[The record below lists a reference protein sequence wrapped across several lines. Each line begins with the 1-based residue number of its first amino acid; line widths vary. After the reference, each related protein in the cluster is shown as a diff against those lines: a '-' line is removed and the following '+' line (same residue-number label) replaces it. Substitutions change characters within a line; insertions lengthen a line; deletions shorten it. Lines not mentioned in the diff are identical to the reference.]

1 MNLAD
6 LLLAEGQPPEAPPQ
20 MNWGDVLAN
29 IKKAFTENPHQ
40 DQLLRSIGAGAASA
54 ADPFGIPSAVAGVM
68 SPETR
73 DSWRAVQQQEG
84 MVPQMIGSAVGGVA
98 AIPRVLG
105 AIGGGAL
112 RSAGVL
118 GGGAAAS
125 DVIDEHGGGVDGAVG
140 KNTLAKMLLGGA
152 AATPLRYAAPM
163 AAGGGTMLAMNGE
176 AQAQGVDRNAIAAR
190 MRAMKPEQVRAFQE
204 ANGLMTDGRV
214 GPETIG
220 KAVELEMARA
230 ARSSVEAEQGRIKA
244 QGEAEGAKEAAR
256 IKAEAEAR
264 GIESEKASELKSKEA
279 RRPFIERNP
288 EYSTYAPWIAGAASA
303 AIPVLSSLLTRRAAT
318 APARQTAG
326 AVDDAMA
333 AYKAAPSPIGA
344 RTAAA
349 AADDYA
355 TAAAAKPASPTAL
368 DRGLDAATVGT
379 AAMMPTA
386 AVMMPNIIDYAQQSP
401 DSPAYKQA
409 ADQFTMN
416 KMLERLW
423 GPTSMGMIL
432 AGSGRLAG
440 DKTAAA
446 MINPAPKGANL
457 AEARTLG
464 QMLSEG
470 APTAGQTSA
479 VARRLGSEMSP
490 ITIGTAP
497 SPAAPGVLTRVED
510 AFKGTPRF
518 RAQRADDE
526 ATMLAAQRGRQ
537 QEQRL
542 LEQSQRV
549 DRQADRRSDAV
560 DRRAGAVD
568 AEVVQQ
574 TSAGMGASNRGTLPT
589 PVSKAA
595 AAEPDHPTI
604 AEPVRPDMTQ
614 GQKAQPSPASQTNQP
629 ARTSPPPENNAS
641 ATGSTSTDVVKTPA
655 AVKVANLQEI
665 IPQQLQ
671 RQVDVLNKQTARSWP
686 ALLEDFKGGGKEL
699 DRAVHSIVKK
709 AVGRE
714 PKDVEMAAAMKIAR
728 RWHGEQKAV
737 GKLAVPGAIAAGG
750 ATALSADKAD
760 AIGRE
765 VEKRMVAGQDIGA
778 IRPADI
784 SRAIGMSEDEIAPEL
799 ARLSQRAGTLDNGR
813 TRRDQL
819 RAIKDRSSPTGHR
832 DGMGRFVAAP

>member
-6 LLLAEGQPPEAPPQ
+6 LLMASSNEGMPGFDTLP
-20 MNWGDVLAN
+20 
-29 IKKAFTENPHQ
+29 
-40 DQLLRSIGAGAASA
+40 LRESADADAKRLQRMAVAAGASA
-54 ADPFGIPSAVAGVM
+54 PDVFGIPSALLGIV
-68 SPETR
+68 SPEMR
-73 DSWRAVQQQEG
+73 DDWRAVQRQEG
-84 MVPQMIGSAVGGVA
+84 MGPQMVGAAVGGAA
-98 AIPRVLG
+98 AIPRILK

-112 RSAGVL
+112 RAAGVL
-118 GGGAAAS
+118 GPSAAAS
-125 DVIDEHGGGVDGAVG
+125 DVIDEYAGGVDGAVG
-140 KNTLAKMLLGGA
+140 KGTLAKMLLGSA
-152 AATPLRYAAPM
+152 AVTPHRFVAAPM
-163 AAGGGTMLAMNGE
+163 AAGGGTMLAMDGE
-176 AQAQGVDRNAIAAR
+176 AKAQGVDRNAVAAR
-190 MRAMKPEQVRAFQE
+190 MRAMKPDQVKAFQE
-204 ANGLMTDGRV
+204 ANGLRVDGQA
-214 GPETIG
+214 GPETVG
-220 KAVELEMARA
+220 KAVELEMAKA
-230 ARSSVEAEQGRIKA
+230 ARNSAEAEQGRIRA
-244 QGEAEGAKEAAR
+244 QGEAEAAKESAR
-256 IKAEAEAR
+256 IMAEAEAR

-303 AIPVLSSLLTRRAAT
+303 AIPVVSSLLTRRAAT
-318 APARQTAG
+318 SPARQAAG

-344 RTAAA
+344 RTAAT

-355 TAAAAKPASPTAL
+355 TAAAAKPASPTWL
-368 DRGLDAATVGT
+368 DRGLDVATVGT

-386 AVMMPNIIDYAQQSP
+386 AVMMPNVIDYAQQSP

-409 ADQFTMN
+409 ADQFTMD

-464 QMLSEG
+464 QMLSDG

-490 ITIGTAP
+490 ITIGTA
-497 SPAAPGVLTRVED
+497 SAPAAPGVLTRVED

-518 RAQRADDE
+518 RAQRAEDE

-542 LEQSQRV
+542 LEQSRAADEGAAAQSQR
-549 DRQADRRSDAV
+549 V

-574 TSAGMGASNRGTLPT
+574 TSAGMGASNRGTLPK

-595 AAEPDHPTI
+595 AAEPDPTI
-604 AEPVRPDMTQ
+604 AEPVRKP

-641 ATGSTSTDVVKTPA
+641 ATGSTGTDVVKTPA
-655 AVKVANLQEI
+655 TVTVANLQEI

-686 ALLEDFKGGGKEL
+686 TLLEDFKGGGKEL

-714 PKDVEMAAAMKIAR
+714 PKDTEMAAAMKIAR
-728 RWHGEQKAV
+728 RWHGEQKAG

-750 ATALSADKAD
+750 AAALSADKAD

-784 SRAIGMSEDEIAPEL
+784 SKVIGSMSEDEIAPEL
-799 ARLSQRAGTLDNGR
+799 ARLSQRAGTLDGGR
-813 TRRDQL
+813 TRTDQL

-832 DGMGRFVAAP
+832 DGMGRFAPAP

>member
-6 LLLAEGQPPEAPPQ
+6 LLMASSNDGMPGFDTLP
-20 MNWGDVLAN
+20 
-29 IKKAFTENPHQ
+29 
-40 DQLLRSIGAGAASA
+40 LRETADADAKRLQRMAVAAGASA
-54 ADPFGIPSAVAGVM
+54 PDLFGIPSAVLGAV
-68 SPETR
+68 SPEMR

-264 GIESEKASELKSKEA
+264 GIEAEKASELKGKEA

-326 AVDDAMA
+326 AVDDAIA
-333 AYKAAPSPIGA
+333 AYKAAPSPIVA

-355 TAAAAKPASPTAL
+355 AAAAARPASPTAL

-386 AVMMPNIIDYAQQSP
+386 AVMMPNVIDYAQQSP

-409 ADQFTMN
+409 AEQFTVD

-432 AGSGRLAG
+432 AGSGRLTG
-440 DKTAAA
+440 DKLANAT
-446 MINPAPKGANL
+446 INPAPKGSNL

-497 SPAAPGVLTRVED
+497 TPAAPGVLTRVED

-549 DRQADRRSDAV
+549 DRQ
-560 DRRAGAVD
+560 AGAVD

>member
-6 LLLAEGQPPEAPPQ
+6 LLMASSNEGMPGFDTLP
-20 MNWGDVLAN
+20 
-29 IKKAFTENPHQ
+29 
-40 DQLLRSIGAGAASA
+40 LRESADADAKRLQRMAIAAGASA
-54 ADPFGIPSAVAGVM
+54 PDVFGIPSALLGIV
-68 SPETR
+68 SPEMR
-73 DSWRAVQQQEG
+73 DDWRSVQQQEG
-84 MVPQMIGSAVGGVA
+84 MGPQMVGAAAGGVA
-98 AIPRVLG
+98 AIPRILG
-105 AIGGGAL
+105 AVGGGAL

-118 GGGAAAS
+118 GGSAAAS
-125 DVIDEHGGGVDGAVG
+125 DVIDEYAGGVDDAVG
-140 KNTLAKMLLGGA
+140 KGTLAKMLLGSA
-152 AATPLRYAAPM
+152 VATPLRFAAPM
-163 AAGGGTMLAMNGE
+163 AAGGGTMLAMDGE
-176 AQAQGVDRNAIAAR
+176 AKAQGVDRNAVAAR
-190 MRAMKPEQVRAFQE
+190 MRAMKPDQVKAFQE
-204 ANGLMTDGRV
+204 ANGLRVDGQI
-214 GPETIG
+214 GPETVG
-220 KAVELEMARA
+220 KAIELEMAKA
-230 ARSSVEAEQGRIKA
+230 ARNSAEAEQGRIRA
-244 QGEAEGAKEAAR
+244 QGEAEAAKEAAR

-264 GIESEKASELKSKEA
+264 GIEAEKASELKGKEA

-303 AIPVLSSLLTRRAAT
+303 AIPVVSSLLTRRAAT
-318 APARQTAG
+318 APARQAAG

-344 RTAAA
+344 RTAAT

-355 TAAAAKPASPTAL
+355 TAAAARPASPTAL

-379 AAMMPTA
+379 AAMLPTA
-386 AVMMPNIIDYAQQSP
+386 AVMMPNVIDYAQQSP

-409 ADQFTMN
+409 AEQFTVD

-446 MINPAPKGANL
+446 AINPAPKGANL

-490 ITIGTAP
+490 ITIGTA
-497 SPAAPGVLTRVED
+497 SAPAAPGVLTRVED

-518 RAQRADDE
+518 RAQRAEDE

-542 LEQSQRV
+542 LEQSQR
-549 DRQADRRSDAV
+549 V

-574 TSAGMGASNRGTLPT
+574 TSAGMGASNRGTLPK

-595 AAEPDHPTI
+595 AAEPDPTI
-604 AEPVRPDMTQ
+604 AEPVRKP

-641 ATGSTSTDVVKTPA
+641 ATGSTGTDVVKTPA
-655 AVKVANLQEI
+655 TVTVANLQEI

-686 ALLEDFKGGGKEL
+686 TLLEDFKGGGKEL

-714 PKDVEMAAAMKIAR
+714 PKDTEMAAAMKIAR
-728 RWHGEQKAV
+728 RWHGEQKAG

-750 ATALSADKAD
+750 AAALSADKAD

-784 SRAIGMSEDEIAPEL
+784 SKVIGSMSEDEIAPEL
-799 ARLSQRAGTLDNGR
+799 ARLSQRAGTLDGGR
-813 TRRDQL
+813 TRTDQL

-832 DGMGRFVAAP
+832 DGMGRFAPAP

>member
-6 LLLAEGQPPEAPPQ
+6 LLMASSNEGMPGFDTLP
-20 MNWGDVLAN
+20 
-29 IKKAFTENPHQ
+29 
-40 DQLLRSIGAGAASA
+40 LRETADADAKRLQRMAVAAGASA
-54 ADPFGIPSAVAGVM
+54 PDLFGIPSAVLGAV
-68 SPETR
+68 SPEMR

-84 MVPQMIGSAVGGVA
+84 MGPQMVGAAAGGVA
-98 AIPRVLG
+98 AIPRILG
-105 AIGGGAL
+105 AVGGGAL

-118 GGGAAAS
+118 GGGAASS
-125 DVIDEHGGGVDGAVG
+125 DVIDEYAGGVDGAVG
-140 KNTLAKMLLGGA
+140 KGTLAKMLLSSA
-152 AATPLRYAAPM
+152 AATPLRFAAPM
-163 AAGGGTMLAMNGE
+163 AAGGGTMLAMEGD
-176 AQAQGVDRNAIAAR
+176 AKAQGVDRNLVAAR
-190 MRAMKPEQVRAFQE
+190 MRAMKPDQLKAFQE
-204 ANGLMTDGRV
+204 ANGLAADGRV

-220 KAVELEMARA
+220 KAVELEVARA

-244 QGEAEGAKEAAR
+244 QGEAEAAKEAAR

-264 GIESEKASELKSKEA
+264 GIEAEKASELKGKEA

-355 TAAAAKPASPTAL
+355 TAAARPASPTWL

-379 AAMMPTA
+379 AAMLPTA
-386 AVMMPNIIDYAQQSP
+386 AVMMPNVIDYAQQSP

-409 ADQFTMN
+409 AEQFTVD

-464 QMLSEG
+464 QMLSDG
-470 APTAGQTSA
+470 APTARQTSA

-490 ITIGTAP
+490 ITIGTA
-497 SPAAPGVLTRVED
+497 SAPAAPGVLTRVED

-518 RAQRADDE
+518 RAQRAEDE

-542 LEQSQRV
+542 LEQSQH
-549 DRQADRRSDAV
+549 V

-574 TSAGMGASNRGTLPT
+574 TSAGTGASNRGTLPK

-595 AAEPDHPTI
+595 AAEPDPTI
-604 AEPVRPDMTQ
+604 AEPVRSDRKP
-614 GQKAQPSPASQTNQP
+614 GQKAPPSPASQTNQP

-641 ATGSTSTDVVKTPA
+641 ATVSASTDVVKTPA
-655 AVKVANLQEI
+655 SVTVANLQEI

-671 RQVDVLNKQTARSWP
+671 RQADVLNKQTARSWP
-686 ALLEDFKGGGKEL
+686 ALLDDFKGGGQEL
-699 DRAVHSIVKK
+699 DRAVHSIVKQ
-709 AVGRE
+709 AIGRE
-714 PKDVEMAAAMKIAR
+714 PKDTEMAAAMKIAR
-728 RWHGEQKAV
+728 RWHGEQKAG

-750 ATALSADKAD
+750 AVALSADKAD

-765 VEKRMVAGQDIGA
+765 VEKRMVAGQDIGS

-784 SRAIGMSEDEIAPEL
+784 SKVIGMSEDEIAPEI
-799 ARLSQRAGTLDNGR
+799 ARLSRRAGTLDNGR
-813 TRRDQL
+813 TRVDQL

-832 DGMGRFVAAP
+832 DEMGRFAPAP

>member
-6 LLLAEGQPPEAPPQ
+6 LLMASSNEGMPGFDTLP
-20 MNWGDVLAN
+20 
-29 IKKAFTENPHQ
+29 
-40 DQLLRSIGAGAASA
+40 LRESADADAKRLQRMAIAAGASA
-54 ADPFGIPSAVAGVM
+54 PDVFGIPSALLGIV
-68 SPETR
+68 SPEMR
-73 DSWRAVQQQEG
+73 DDWRSVQQQEG
-84 MVPQMIGSAVGGVA
+84 MGPQMVGAAAGGVA
-98 AIPRVLG
+98 ALPRILG

-118 GGGAAAS
+118 GGGAASA
-125 DVIDEHGGGVDGAVG
+125 DVLDEYAGGVDDAVG
-140 KNTLAKMLLGGA
+140 KGTLAKMLLGSA
-152 AATPLRYAAPM
+152 AVTPLRYAAPM
-163 AAGGGTMLAMNGE
+163 AAGGGTILGMESE
-176 AQAQGVDRNAIAAR
+176 AAAQGVDRNAVAAR
-190 MRAMKPEQVRAFQE
+190 MRAMRPDQVRAFQA
-204 ANGLMTDGRV
+204 ANGLRVDGQA
-214 GPETIG
+214 GPETVG
-220 KAVELEMARA
+220 KAIEMEMAKA
-230 ARSSVEAEQGRIKA
+230 ARNSVEAEQGRIRA
-244 QGEAEGAKEAAR
+244 QGEADAAREAAR

-264 GIESEKASELKSKEA
+264 GIEAEKASELKGKEA
-279 RRPFIERNP
+279 RRPFVERNP
-288 EYSTYAPWIAGAASA
+288 EYSTYAPWLAGAAAA
-303 AIPVLSSLLTRRAAT
+303 AIPVVSSLLTRRAAT
-318 APARQTAG
+318 APARQAAG

-344 RTAAA
+344 RTAAT

-355 TAAAAKPASPTAL
+355 TAAAARPASPTAL

-379 AAMMPTA
+379 AAMLPTA
-386 AVMMPNIIDYAQQSP
+386 AVMMPNVIDYAQQSP

-409 ADQFTMN
+409 AEQFTVD

-464 QMLSEG
+464 QMLSDG

-490 ITIGTAP
+490 ITIGTA
-497 SPAAPGVLTRVED
+497 SAPAAPGVLTRVED

-518 RAQRADDE
+518 RAQRAEDE

-542 LEQSQRV
+542 LEQSQH
-549 DRQADRRSDAV
+549 V

-574 TSAGMGASNRGTLPT
+574 TSAGTGASNRGTLPK

-595 AAEPDHPTI
+595 AAEPDPTI
-604 AEPVRPDMTQ
+604 AEPVRSDRKP
-614 GQKAQPSPASQTNQP
+614 GQKAPPSPASQTNQP

-641 ATGSTSTDVVKTPA
+641 ATVSASTDVVKTPA
-655 AVKVANLQEI
+655 SVTVANLQEI

-686 ALLEDFKGGGKEL
+686 ALLDDFKGGGQEL
-699 DRAVHSIVKK
+699 DRAVHSIVKQ
-709 AVGRE
+709 AIGRE
-714 PKDVEMAAAMKIAR
+714 PKDTEMAAAMKIAR
-728 RWHGEQKAV
+728 RWHGEQKAG
-737 GKLAVPGAIAAGG
+737 GKLAVPGAISAGG
-750 ATALSADKAD
+750 AVALSADKAD

-765 VEKRMVAGQDIGA
+765 VEKRMVAGQDIGS

-784 SRAIGMSEDEIAPEL
+784 SKVIGMSEDEIAPEI
-799 ARLSQRAGTLDNGR
+799 ARLSRRAGTLDNGR
-813 TRRDQL
+813 TRVDQL

-832 DGMGRFVAAP
+832 DEMGRFAPAP

>member
-6 LLLAEGQPPEAPPQ
+6 LLMASSNDGMPGFDTLP
-20 MNWGDVLAN
+20 
-29 IKKAFTENPHQ
+29 
-40 DQLLRSIGAGAASA
+40 LRETADADAKRLQRMAVAAGASA
-54 ADPFGIPSAVAGVM
+54 PDLFGIPSAVLGAV
-68 SPETR
+68 SPEMR

-264 GIESEKASELKSKEA
+264 GIEAEKASELKGKEA

-326 AVDDAMA
+326 AVDDAIA
-333 AYKAAPSPIGA
+333 AYKAAPSPIVA

-355 TAAAAKPASPTAL
+355 AAAAARPASPTAL

-386 AVMMPNIIDYAQQSP
+386 AVMMPNVIDYAQQSP

-409 ADQFTMN
+409 AEQFTVD

-432 AGSGRLAG
+432 AGSGRLTG
-440 DKTAAA
+440 DKLANAT
-446 MINPAPKGANL
+446 INPAPKGSNL

-497 SPAAPGVLTRVED
+497 TPAAPGVLTRVED

-542 LEQSQRV
+542 LEQSQR
-549 DRQADRRSDAV
+549 V

>member
-6 LLLAEGQPPEAPPQ
+6 LLMASSNEGMPGFDTLP
-20 MNWGDVLAN
+20 
-29 IKKAFTENPHQ
+29 
-40 DQLLRSIGAGAASA
+40 LRESADADAKRLQRMAVAAGASA
-54 ADPFGIPSAVAGVM
+54 PDVFGIPSALLGIV
-68 SPETR
+68 SPEMR
-73 DSWRAVQQQEG
+73 DDWRAVQQQEG
-84 MVPQMIGSAVGGVA
+84 MGPQMVGAAAGGVA
-98 AIPRVLG
+98 AIPRILG
-105 AIGGGAL
+105 ATGGGAL
-112 RSAGVL
+112 RAAGVL
-118 GGGAAAS
+118 GPSAAAS
-125 DVIDEHGGGVDGAVG
+125 DVIDEYAGGVDGAVG
-140 KNTLAKMLLGGA
+140 KGTLAKMLLGSA
-152 AATPLRYAAPM
+152 AATPLRFAAPM
-163 AAGGGTMLAMNGE
+163 AAGGGTMLAMDGE
-176 AQAQGVDRNAIAAR
+176 AKAQGVDRVAVAAR
-190 MRAMKPEQVRAFQE
+190 MRAMKPDQVKAFQE
-204 ANGLMTDGRV
+204 ANGLRVDGQI
-214 GPETIG
+214 GPETVG
-220 KAVELEMARA
+220 KAIELEMAKA
-230 ARSSVEAEQGRIKA
+230 ARNSAEAEQGRIRA
-244 QGEAEGAKEAAR
+244 QGEAEAAKEAAR

-264 GIESEKASELKSKEA
+264 GIEAEKASELKGKEA

-303 AIPVLSSLLTRRAAT
+303 AIPVVSSLLTRRAAT
-318 APARQTAG
+318 APARQAAG

-344 RTAAA
+344 RTAAT

-355 TAAAAKPASPTAL
+355 TAAAARPASPTAL

-379 AAMMPTA
+379 AAMLPTA
-386 AVMMPNIIDYAQQSP
+386 AVMMPNVIDYAQQSP

-409 ADQFTMN
+409 AEQFTVD

-446 MINPAPKGANL
+446 AINPAPKGANL

-470 APTAGQTSA
+470 APTSGQTSA

-497 SPAAPGVLTRVED
+497 APAAPGVLTRVED

-518 RAQRADDE
+518 RAQRAEDE

-542 LEQSQRV
+542 LEQSR
-549 DRQADRRSDAV
+549 AV

-574 TSAGMGASNRGTLPT
+574 TSAGMGASNRGKLPK
-589 PVSKAA
+589 PSAKAA
-595 AAEPDHPTI
+595 SAEPDPTI
-604 AEPVRPDMTQ
+604 AEPVRPDRKP
-614 GQKAQPSPASQTNQP
+614 GQKAPPSPASQTNQP

-641 ATGSTSTDVVKTPA
+641 ATGSTGTDVVKTPA
-655 AVKVANLQEI
+655 TVTVANLQEI

-714 PKDVEMAAAMKIAR
+714 PKDTEMAAAMKIAR
-728 RWHGEQKAV
+728 RWHGEQKAG

-750 ATALSADKAD
+750 AVALSADKAD

-765 VEKRMVAGQDIGA
+765 VEKRMVAGQDIGS

-784 SRAIGMSEDEIAPEL
+784 SKVTGMSEDEIAPEL
-799 ARLSQRAGTLDNGR
+799 VRLSQRAGTLDSGR
-813 TRRDQL
+813 TRTDQL

-832 DGMGRFVAAP
+832 DWMGRFAPAP